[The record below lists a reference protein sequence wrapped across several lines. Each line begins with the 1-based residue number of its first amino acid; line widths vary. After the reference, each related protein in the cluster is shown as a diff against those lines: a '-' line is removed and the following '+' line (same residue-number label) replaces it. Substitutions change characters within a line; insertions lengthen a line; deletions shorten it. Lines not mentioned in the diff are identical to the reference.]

1 MNKLAFS
8 LSTLRAASVR
18 RPLRAFLA
26 AALAGATLLF
36 LALLGGVGFGNT
48 SSSAAQYKPGGCTND
63 MLRGAYATT
72 SHGTVSPT
80 GTLTPVGENTPRV
93 QTGRLDFDGNG
104 HTNGVSYSNPPGTT
118 SPDGNAT
125 PFIVDNLTY
134 QVRPDCT
141 GFFGGPG
148 GAAIA
153 FVLIDVKGGV
163 AGAFEFNQNRPGIY
177 TSGRG
182 TRIFPP

>member
-1 MNKLAFS
+1 MNRLVLSLAD
-8 LSTLRAASVR
+8 LRAASVR
-18 RPLRAFLA
+18 RPLRAVLAGALA
-26 AALAGATLLF
+26 AATLLF
-36 LALLGGVGFGNT
+36 VALLGGVGFGSS
-48 SSSAAQYKPGGCTND
+48 SSSAAQYKPNGCTND
-63 MLRGAYATT
+63 MLSGAYATA
-72 SHGTVSPT
+72 SHGMLSPT
-80 GTLTPVGENTPRV
+80 GSLTPVGENTPRV

-104 HTNGVSYSNPPGTT
+104 HATGVSYSNPPGTV

-125 PFIVDNLTY
+125 PFIVTNFTY

-141 GFFGGPG
+141 GYSGSPSG
-148 GAAIA
+148 GALA

-163 AGAFEFNQNRPGIY
+163 AGAFEFNQNRPGFY